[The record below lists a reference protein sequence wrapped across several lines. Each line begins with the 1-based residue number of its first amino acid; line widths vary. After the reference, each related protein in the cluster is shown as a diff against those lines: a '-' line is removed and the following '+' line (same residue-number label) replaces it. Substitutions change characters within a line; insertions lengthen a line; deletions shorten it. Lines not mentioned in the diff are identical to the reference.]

1 MTRTYVGWEQDRSST
16 GRKQVM
22 TVVRRPVAWVVAVVL
37 LAEAFGVAFLNW
49 ILGTVV
55 SRQHMSLGGLDPDL
69 MANSSKAAGLVFA
82 GYFAFC
88 ALVAF
93 LVAVRGHRPA
103 GLGRVLLVS
112 AAVVHGL
119 LAAVSW
125 GLVGATAFVAMIAV
139 MALIVLLL
147 MTHDGTAQEGEAGAE
162 PLTPPSVP
170 TTP

>member
-1 MTRTYVGWEQDRSST
+1 MAL
-16 GRKQVM
+16 
-22 TVVRRPVAWVVAVVL
+22 VRRPVAWVVAVVL
-37 LAEAFGVAFLNW
+37 LAEAFGVALLNW
-49 ILGTVV
+49 ILGTFV
-55 SRQHMSLGGLDPDL
+55 SRQHMSLAGLDPDL

-125 GLVGATAFVAMIAV
+125 GLVGPTAFVAMIAV

-147 MTHDGTAQEGEAGAE
+147 MTHDEMTHDEE
-162 PLTPPSVP
+162 LTPPSVP
-170 TTP
+170 TTL